1 MALKQ
6 DRPTDEGLD
15 GVVVYMAKSEAEV
28 DRVRAAFAEAEI
40 PVELPEAAVA
50 ALFAAGRDALSVRV
64 RARDFSRALDV
75 VDRVFPRGEPAPLD
89 LALPSSAGPD
99 AGAAAEPAAGP
110 EPGALEVA
118 EVAEEGDSP
127 APAAVDPDDEL
138 WSRRGGDG
146 PHLEHMSFEPVTDRG
161 DWIKR
166 ADDTGTRAT
175 KLLIIAAGS
184 PVLPLVGLGFALFAV
199 WASAR
204 ALLSGARLYR
214 TWISLA
220 IGVASTAFHLVVIA
234 FFREHLPGL

>member
-50 ALFAAGRDALSVRV
+50 ALFAAGRDALPVRV

-75 VDRVFPRGEPAPLD
+75 VDRVFPRGEPAPLE
-89 LALPSSAGPD
+89 LALPASP
-99 AGAAAEPAAGP
+99 EPAAGP
-110 EPGALEVA
+110 AAGPDPGAPAVA
-118 EVAEEGDSP
+118 GDAGVGDSP
-127 APAAVDPDDEL
+127 AAAPAAVDPDDEL

-146 PHLEHMSFEPVTDRG
+146 PHLEHMSFEPATDRG